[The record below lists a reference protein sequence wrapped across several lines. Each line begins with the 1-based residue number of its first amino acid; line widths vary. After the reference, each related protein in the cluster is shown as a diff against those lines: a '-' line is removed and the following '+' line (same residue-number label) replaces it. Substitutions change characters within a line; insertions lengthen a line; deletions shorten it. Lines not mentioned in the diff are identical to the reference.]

1 MSPRTIPCI
10 SPGTQV
16 STVTGC
22 ITVPARH
29 YTTVISV
36 LHKVLLKRRADAL
49 KDEVKGMKKKLP
61 KRAPSEWHAF
71 KHEYQGEK
79 LSPGE
84 MCSLYKTISKE
95 EKKEILERYKE
106 YLGSKAEESE

>member
-1 MSPRTIPCI
+1 MSSRTIPCI
-10 SPGTQV
+10 SPGAQV

-22 ITVPARH
+22 ITVPVRH

-49 KDEVKGMKKKLP
+49 KDEVKGMKKLP
-61 KRAPSEWHAF
+61 KRAPTEWHAF
-71 KHEYQGEK
+71 KHEHRDEK
-79 LSPGE
+79 LSPAE

-95 EKKEILERYKE
+95 EKKEILERYNE
-106 YLGSKAEESE
+106 YLASKAKESE